1 MKRVLNP
8 KINFAYLDAEDSEAH
23 LETAYA
29 RLFKLAKRR
38 LIRRQQ
44 LFGRSSLFWRSYM
57 VIPIKH
63 RKKVPIINPYFCDE
77 NKISIY
83 G

>member
-1 MKRVLNP
+1 MKRVIPP
-8 KINFAYLDAEDSEAH
+8 KIAFTYLNAEDSEAH
-23 LETAYA
+23 LKTAYS
-29 RLFKLAKRR
+29 RLFRLAKRR

-44 LFGRSSLFWRSYM
+44 LFGRSSLFWRSYL

-63 RKKVPIINPYFCDE
+63 RKKVPIINSYFRDE